1 MVSKYEVL
9 IQLIKIVSSNVNET
23 FLYGR
28 DTKKLLKRLANL
40 GYHKTLNVDGLRIT
54 GLPEL
59 PSDLKVL
66 QCSYTQLTSL
76 PTLPPTLT
84 RLECAYTRL
93 TKLPVLPS
101 GLLSLVCYGTP
112 LVEPLNLPY
121 GLACLSC
128 NFEKLIE
135 LQELPPYLRILYY
148 TSPPSSL
155 LRLCEGGGIRSEYP
169 YMYHRE
175 SWRVWNELQSIR
187 RIYERCRILKA
198 DLIKKAWDPRRVIK
212 GIQVGGWEVYENM

>member
-1 MVSKYEVL
+1 MGWKLLIVSKYEVP
-9 IQLIKIVSSNVNET
+9 IQLIKIVSSNVDEP

-28 DTKKLLKRLANL
+28 DTGHLLRRLAKL
-40 GYHKTLNVDGLRIT
+40 GYHKTLDIEGLRIT

-66 QCSYTQLTSL
+66 KCSYTQLTSL
-76 PTLPPTLT
+76 PTLPPTLE

-101 GLLSLVCYGTP
+101 GLLTLVCHGTP
-112 LVEPLNLPY
+112 LIEPLTLPY
-121 GLACLSC
+121 GLACLTCEFKKS
-128 NFEKLIE
+128 IE
-135 LQELPPYLRILYY
+135 LHELPPYLGILYY

-169 YMYHRE
+169 YIYHRE
-175 SWRVWNELQSIR
+175 SWRVWHELQSIR
-187 RIYERCRILKA
+187 RTHERCRILKA
-198 DLIKKAWDPRRVIK
+198 ELIQKAWDPRRVI
-212 GIQVGGWEVYENM
+212 QAGGWDGS